1 MKVAV
6 FFPDGDLVAGV
17 QARALALQAGLATHG
32 VETEAWSSARAGS
45 PLADACPRAG
55 MTLVSLG
62 FRSSPPGHPFALLAW
77 LALAPLRL
85 LLLAWRL
92 RRSGC
97 QLLHLNGLLHLL
109 PALAGRL
116 AGLPCIWHLIGDHYP
131 RWLVRLLVPLVRL
144 LARTLITVDPAMST
158 FYRAGSCPVI
168 AEPLISMKAKGS
180 RQLWADRLGFDPQQ
194 AADEQWVIGVGHW
207 NRCKNWQAFMDL
219 ANVLLHSREQAQ
231 VPNSDPKEKHAPMR
245 FFLIGEPVAGQLDL
259 ARSIRHWAE
268 QPRCHALSHG
278 EIRAELHLFDL
289 LLHPAKREGTPLVL
303 LEAVA
308 AGLPVL
314 ARPAGAISSMAADY
328 PQHIHLLEASDPQDW
343 RKAVEECLARARPP
357 RVEILAKHR
366 LETCLQE
373 HLLAY
378 RATGA
383 TSATRANG

>member
-17 QARALALQAGLATHG
+17 QARALALQPGLAAHG

-45 PLADACPRAG
+45 PLAEACGRAG
-55 MTLVSLG
+55 MNLVSLG
-62 FRSSPPGHPFALLAW
+62 FRSTPPGRTLALLPW

-85 LLLAWRL
+85 PFLAWTL

-97 QLLHLNGLLHLL
+97 QLLHLNGLLHFL

-116 AGLPCIWHLIGDHYP
+116 AGLPCLWHLIGDHYP
-131 RWLVRLLVPLVRL
+131 KWLVRLLVPLARL
-144 LARTLITVDPAMST
+144 LARRLVTVDPAMSA
-158 FYRAGSCPVI
+158 FYGVETCSVI
-168 AEPLISMKAKGS
+168 AEPLIPSKPKGS

-194 AADEQWVIGVGHW
+194 APDEQWVIGVGHW
-207 NRCKNWQAFMDL
+207 NKAKNWQAFMDL
-219 ANVLLHSREQAQ
+219 ADVLLHSSQQA
-231 VPNSDPKEKHAPMR
+231 PLPSSDPKEKAALMR
-245 FFLIGEPVAGQLDL
+245 FFLVGEPLAGQLDL
-259 ARSIRHWAE
+259 ARRIRHWAE

-278 EIRAELHLFDL
+278 EIRAELHLFNL

-314 ARPAGAISSMAADY
+314 AWPAGAISSMAADY
-328 PQHIHLLEASDPQDW
+328 PQHIHLLEASAPQDW

-357 RVEILAKHR
+357 RVEMLAKHR

-378 RATGA
+378 RATIA
-383 TSATRANG
+383 SRENR